1 MKYIRMKIGVILFI
15 FIFNII
21 PVNSDTNDVIINFE
35 KLSEIA
41 TGNAPFDVQLSG
53 NLAFVSDY

>member
-1 MKYIRMKIGVILFI
+1 MKIGVILFI